1 MLSDQ
6 LIGDSPIVQ
15 ALDEEIRSAA
25 RSDAKVLITGESG
38 VGKEVVAH
46 LVHARGSRALFPL
59 VAINCAGVPDT
70 LLESEFFGHVRGSF
84 TGAYRDR
91 PGFLERADRGTAF
104 LDEIGEMSL
113 RLQGLLLR
121 FLETGEVQRVGSAL
135 TDRRVNVRVIAAS
148 NRNLESEVEKGTF
161 RSDLFYRLNVIRIGV
176 PPLRDRL
183 DDVPLLVR
191 HFVDQFS
198 AQSGI
203 GSVHIDPAVLEELS
217 SYSWPGN
224 VRELRN
230 IVERTVVRLKGR
242 TITTADLPDELRRRP
257 ATVEASADAASTPN
271 LPPATWEPLFDQM
284 VSGRETFWS
293 AVYEPFMTRDVTR
306 NQIREIIARGLER
319 TSGDYRALAQLFNIA
334 DSDFK
339 RFVGLLRRYDC
350 HVALQPFRKRMM
362 KVEDL
367 RAVLEPLP
375 QDPRRRFGTDS

>member
-15 ALDEEIRSAA
+15 ALGEEIRSAA

-38 VGKEVVAH
+38 VGKEVVAR

-121 FLETGEVQRVGSAL
+121 FLETGEIQRVGSAL

-148 NRNLESEVEKGTF
+148 NRNLENEVEKGTF
-161 RSDLFYRLNVIRIGV
+161 RSDLFYRLNVIRIDV
-176 PPLRDRL
+176 PPLRERL

-191 HFVDQFS
+191 HFVDQFG
-198 AQSGI
+198 AQSGT
-203 GSVHIDPAVLEELS
+203 GSVPIDPAVLEELS

-230 IVERTVVRLKGR
+230 IVERTMVRLKGR
-242 TITTADLPDELRRRP
+242 TITTSDLPDELRRRP
-257 ATVEASADAASTPN
+257 AAVEESADAASTPN

-306 NQIREIIARGLER
+306 NQIREIVTRGLER

-334 DSDFK
+334 DADFK

-367 RAVLEPLP
+367 RAVLEPFP
-375 QDPRRRFGTDS
+375 QNPQRRFGTDS

>member
-38 VGKEVVAH
+38 VGKEVVAR

-121 FLETGEVQRVGSAL
+121 FLETGEIQRVGSAL
-135 TDRRVNVRVIAAS
+135 TDRRVDVRVIAAS

-161 RSDLFYRLNVIRIGV
+161 RNDLFYRLNVIRIDV
-176 PPLRDRL
+176 PPLRERL

-198 AQSGI
+198 AQSGL
-203 GSVHIDPAVLEELS
+203 GSVQIDPAVLEELS

-242 TITTADLPDELRRRP
+242 TITTSDLPDELRRRP
-257 ATVEASADAASTPN
+257 AGVEASADAASTPN
-271 LPPATWEPLFDQM
+271 LPTATWEPLFDQM

-306 NQIREIIARGLER
+306 KQIREIITRGLER